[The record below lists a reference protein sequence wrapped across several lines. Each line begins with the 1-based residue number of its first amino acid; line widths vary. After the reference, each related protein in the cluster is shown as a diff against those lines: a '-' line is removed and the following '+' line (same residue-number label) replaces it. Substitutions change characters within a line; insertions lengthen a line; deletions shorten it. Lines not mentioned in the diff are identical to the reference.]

1 MNLIDGTVAC
11 VLMKPLV
18 LFGLAAFYFIVFPFS
33 PISYIYISVPAGM
46 HLLHHS
52 VMLPLYAEGSEA
64 FMGVCFCFC

>member
-1 MNLIDGTVAC
+1 MNLIDGTVAR

-18 LFGLAAFYFIVFPFS
+18 LFGPFILLFFPFLLFYF
-33 PISYIYISVPAGM
+33 IYISVPTGM

-52 VMLPLYAEGSEA
+52 VMFPLYAEGNEA